1 MSEPSAEYSATEQ
14 PNGEQP
20 NGEQPNGEQPG
31 GEQPGGEQ
39 PNGEQP
45 GGESPTGTRPGAPD
59 SFEAWQRLDPKAI
72 LASTVLVIAP
82 MFPVVGVMAL
92 SRDSSLRALG
102 TAGIWLTVVLLTT
115 LGSWLHWYFTRFRVT
130 DERFELRQGNI
141 SRSFSSVPRERIR
154 SVDLTAPVVHRML
167 GISVVKIGTGRQS
180 ISDSDVKLDALP
192 TARAEQL
199 RELLLRPRTGPTSGS
214 GSGSGGSGTE
224 PFGPGRSGTVEG
236 ETGAELARMRPSWY
250 LYSTLTASLLLV
262 TWAAVGSA
270 MSTLSDVFR
279 ALWASD
285 TATDW
290 FSDKAMSVWSH
301 VPVWLVVVSA
311 VVTVLLGGL
320 LGALALSVE
329 MWWGFRLTRESDTTL
344 RTRRGLL
351 TTRAVSLE
359 RRRLRGVEL
368 AEPLLLRW
376 AGGSRLTAVATG
388 LGQGAT
394 SGRSDNK
401 ALLPPAPRGVAER
414 TAAGVLERS
423 DSLDGG
429 SPLCAHPRT
438 ALRRRLTRALLPVVA
453 VSVAL
458 AVAATRTELIP
469 WWSWSVPLLAG
480 FPAAAFAWDAYRNLG
495 HGHSDEYLVTRYG
508 TGVKRTVLLQREGII
523 GWRISQSPVQRL
535 TGLLTVGAT
544 TAAGDGC
551 YYVPD
556 AGAEQG
562 LAFAERCVPGLLEP
576 FLEKNSES
584 AREST
589 TPPND
594 SPSESGNETTP

>member
-1 MSEPSAEYSATEQ
+1 M
-14 PNGEQP
+14 
-20 NGEQPNGEQPG
+20 
-31 GEQPGGEQ
+31 
-39 PNGEQP
+39 
-45 GGESPTGTRPGAPD
+45 
-59 SFEAWQRLDPKAI
+59 
-72 LASTVLVIAP
+72 LVIAP

-102 TAGIWLTVVLLTT
+102 TAGVWLTVVLLTT

-141 SRSFSSVPRERIR
+141 SRSFSSIPRERIR

-199 RELLLRPRTGPTSGS
+199 RELLLRPRTGPASGS
-214 GSGSGGSGTE
+214 GTGGSGTE
-224 PFGPGRSGTVEG
+224 PFGPGRPGTVEG

-329 MWWGFRLTRESDTTL
+329 MWWGFRLTRENDTTL

-423 DSLDGG
+423 DSLEGG
-429 SPLCAHPRT
+429 SPLRAHPRT

-458 AVAATRTELIP
+458 AVAAARTELIP

-584 AREST
+584 AREPT
-589 TPPND
+589 IPPND
-594 SPSESGNETTP
+594 SPSEIGNETTP

>member
-1 MSEPSAEYSATEQ
+1 MSEPPAEHSADKHPPAEHSA
-14 PNGEQP
+14 P
-20 NGEQPNGEQPG
+20 
-31 GEQPGGEQ
+31 
-39 PNGEQP
+39 
-45 GGESPTGTRPGAPD
+45 ESPTDTRPGAPD
-59 SFEAWQRLDPKAI
+59 SFETWQRLDPKAV

-82 MFPVVGVMAL
+82 MFPIVGVMAL
-92 SRDSSLRALG
+92 SRDNSSRALG
-102 TAGIWLTVVLLTT
+102 TAGVWLIIVLLTT
-115 LGSWLHWYFTRFRVT
+115 LGSWLHWYFTRFRIT
-130 DERFELRQGNI
+130 EERFELRQGNI
-141 SRSFSSVPRERIR
+141 SRSFSSIPRERIR
-154 SVDLTAPVVHRML
+154 SVDLTAPVAHRLL

-180 ISDSDVKLDALP
+180 GSDGDLKLDALP

-199 RELLLRPRTGPTSGS
+199 RELLLRPRSRPTTGDADDRPAT
-214 GSGSGGSGTE
+214 
-224 PFGPGRSGTVEG
+224 GRSGTVEQG
-236 ETGAELARMRPSWY
+236 PGSELARMRPSWY

-262 TWAAVGSA
+262 TWAALGSA
-270 MSTLSDVFR
+270 MSTLGDVFR

-290 FSDKAMSVWSH
+290 LSDKAVSVWTH
-301 VPVWLVVVSA
+301 VPVWLAIASA
-311 VVTVLLGGL
+311 LVAVLLGGL

-329 MWWGFRLTRESDTTL
+329 MWWGFRLTGAGDTTL

-368 AEPLLLRW
+368 AEPLLLRL

-388 LGQGAT
+388 LGEGTAG
-394 SGRSDNK
+394 GRSDNK
-401 ALLPPAPRGVAER
+401 ALLPPAPRGVAAR
-414 TAAGVLERS
+414 IGARVLERS
-423 DSLDGG
+423 DSLDDGN
-429 SPLCAHPRT
+429 PLRAHPRA
-438 ALRRRLTRALLPVVA
+438 ALRRRLTRALLPVAA
-453 VSVAL
+453 VSGAF
-458 AVAATRTELIP
+458 AVAAASTEVIP
-469 WWSWSVPLLAG
+469 WWSWLVPLVAG
-480 FPAAAFAWDAYRNLG
+480 FPAAVFARDAYRNLG
-495 HGHSDEYLVTRYG
+495 HGHRDEYLVTRYG

-551 YYVPD
+551 YYVRD

-584 AREST
+584 PGEPATPTIEST
-589 TPPND
+589 H
-594 SPSESGNETTP
+594 ESGNETAP

>member
-1 MSEPSAEYSATEQ
+1 MSEPPTEYSADEQ
-14 PNGEQP
+14 PTA
-20 NGEQPNGEQPG
+20 EQPG
-31 GEQPGGEQ
+31 GESPTGD
-39 PNGEQP
+39 
-45 GGESPTGTRPGAPD
+45 SPTGTRPGAPD
-59 SFEAWQRLDPKAI
+59 SFETWQRLDPKAI

-92 SRDSSLRALG
+92 SRDNSLRALG
-102 TAGIWLTVVLLTT
+102 TAGVWLTAVLLTT
-115 LGSWLHWYFTRFRVT
+115 LGSWLSWYFTRFRVT

-141 SRSFSSVPRERIR
+141 SRSFSSIPRERIR

-167 GISVVKIGTGRQS
+167 GIAVVKIGTGRQS
-180 ISDSDVKLDALP
+180 GSDSDLKLDAMP

-199 RELLLRPRTGPTSGS
+199 RELLLRPRTRPAA
-214 GSGSGGSGTE
+214 GSGTSGA
-224 PFGPGRSGTVEG
+224 GPSDAGRPGGVER

-262 TWAAVGSA
+262 TWAAIGSA

-285 TATDW
+285 SATDW
-290 FSDKAMSVWSH
+290 LSDKAMSVWSH
-301 VPVWLVVVSA
+301 VPVWLTVASV

-329 MWWGFRLTRESDTTL
+329 MWWGFRLTREADTTL

-351 TTRAVSLE
+351 TIRAVSLE

-388 LGQGAT
+388 LGEGAA

-401 ALLPPAPRGVAER
+401 ALLPPAPREVAER
-414 TAAGVLERS
+414 TAARVLERS
-423 DSLDGG
+423 DSLDRG
-429 SPLCAHPRT
+429 SPLRAHPRT
-438 ALRRRLTRALLPVVA
+438 ALRRRMTRALLPVVA

-458 AVAATRTELIP
+458 AVAAARTELIP

-480 FPAAAFAWDAYRNLG
+480 FPAAAFARDAYRNLG
-495 HGHSDEYLVTRYG
+495 HGYSDEYLVTRYG

-544 TAAGDGC
+544 TAAGNGC

-562 LAFAERCVPGLLEP
+562 LAFAERCAPGLLEP
-576 FLEKNSES
+576 FLEKNSK
-584 AREST
+584 ST
-589 TPPND
+589 GEPTVPQND
-594 SPSESGNETTP
+594 SPPESGNETTP

>member
-1 MSEPSAEYSATEQ
+1 MSEPSDEH
-14 PNGEQP
+14 
-20 NGEQPNGEQPG
+20 
-31 GEQPGGEQ
+31 
-39 PNGEQP
+39 
-45 GGESPTGTRPGAPD
+45 PTGEHSTDEHPTDEHPAAESSTGTASGLPE
-59 SFEAWQRLDPKAI
+59 SSETWQRLDPKAI

-92 SRDSSLRALG
+92 SRDNSSRALG
-102 TAGIWLTVVLLTT
+102 TAGVWLLIVLLTT

-141 SRSFSSVPRERIR
+141 SRSFSSIPRERIR
-154 SVDLTAPVVHRML
+154 SVDLTAPVAHRLL

-180 ISDSDVKLDALP
+180 GSDGDLKLDALP
-192 TARAEQL
+192 TARAEHL
-199 RELLLRPRTGPTSGS
+199 RELLLRPRTGPA
-214 GSGSGGSGTE
+214 SGTDDSGTS
-224 PFGPGRSGTVEG
+224 PSGTVEWEPG
-236 ETGAELARMRPSWY
+236 SELARMRPSWY

-262 TWAAVGSA
+262 TWAALGSA
-270 MSTLSDVFR
+270 MSTLGDVFR
-279 ALWASD
+279 ALWVSD

-290 FSDKAMSVWSH
+290 LSDKAVSVWTQ
-301 VPVWLVVVSA
+301 VPVWLVIASA

-329 MWWGFRLTRESDTTL
+329 MWWGFRLTGEGDTTL

-388 LGQGAT
+388 LGEGAT
-394 SGRSDNK
+394 GGRSDNK
-401 ALLPPAPRGVAER
+401 ALLPPAPRGVAAR
-414 TAAGVLERS
+414 IGARVLQRS
-423 DSLDGG
+423 ESLDHGN
-429 SPLCAHPRT
+429 PLGAHPRA

-453 VSVAL
+453 ASVAF
-458 AVAATRTELIP
+458 AVAAARTEVIP
-469 WWSWSVPLLAG
+469 WWSWLVPLLAG
-480 FPAAAFAWDAYRNLG
+480 FPAAAFAGDAYRNLG
-495 HGHSDEYLVTRYG
+495 HGHRDEYLVSRYG

-551 YYVPD
+551 YYVRD

-584 AREST
+584 ARGST
-589 TPPND
+589 SPPNEV
-594 SPSESGNETTP
+594 PHESGSETTQ